1 MSEARPACRRGTP
14 TGYGDGMGS
23 GARVSGTARLL
34 TPLLAL
40 VLVASACAGSE
51 ARARG
56 SADVLRLGVFPTLT
70 HAPAHVGI
78 GAGIFDDVLAPTRVE
93 VRVFDSGTDAGV
105 ALLSGSIDASYM
117 GPWPAISLFL
127 KSGEVAV
134 ISEVAV
140 GGASLVTRSDAE
152 IDGPEDLHGKR
163 IAVPSVGNTQ
173 DIALRNWLHDHG
185 LEATDE
191 GGDVSIT
198 EVAAAQLLEL
208 FRADRLDGAW
218 VPEPYPT
225 YLVDEGVAHV
235 LVDEADLW
243 PPDGFLTANLCVST
257 AYMEAHPDVVDRLV
271 AANVAAIQL
280 TRSSPLR
287 AQTITARRLVW
298 AGAPA
303 LDPSVLAESWARLA
317 FSWEPVPAA
326 MDQVA
331 QDAHEV
337 GVLDEEPVSVRAI
350 YRLDPLNRVLDD
362 EGLPPVEVSG

>member
-1 MSEARPACRRGTP
+1 VSRT
-14 TGYGDGMGS
+14 
-23 GARVSGTARLL
+23 ARVLA
-34 TPLLAL
+34 PWLAL
-40 VLVASACAGSE
+40 VVAASACAGTE

-70 HAPAHVGI
+70 HAPAHAAI
-78 GAGIFDDVLAPTRVE
+78 GAGIFADELAPTRVE

-117 GPWPAISLFL
+117 GPWPATSLFL
-127 KSGEVAV
+127 KSGDVAV
-134 ISEVAV
+134 VSEVAV
-140 GGASLVTRSDAE
+140 GGASLVTRSDAG
-152 IDGPEDLHGKR
+152 IDGPDDLHGKR
-163 IAVPSVGNTQ
+163 IAVPGVGNTQ
-173 DIALRNWLHDHG
+173 DIALRSWLHDHG

-225 YLVDEGVAHV
+225 YLAAEGVARV

-243 PPDGFLTANLCVST
+243 PPDGFLTANLVVST
-257 AYMEAHPDVVDRLV
+257 TYMDAHPDVVDRLV
-271 AANVAAIQL
+271 AANVAAIRFA
-280 TRSSPLR
+280 RSSPAR
-287 AQTITARRLVW
+287 ARTITARRLVW

-303 LDPSVLAESWARLA
+303 MDPSVLEASWAELA
-317 FSWEPVPAA
+317 FAWEPVPAA

-331 QDAHEV
+331 RDAYDV
-337 GVLDEEPVSVRAI
+337 GVLDDDPGSVRGI

-362 EGLPPVEVSG
+362 EGLPPVEGSG